1 MRTLTVN
8 LEDRSYPI
16 YIGAGISLK
25 DELYSKH
32 ISSNKIALI
41 TNEEIADLYLSEIS
55 QTLTSFDL
63 KVLVLPEGESQKNLE
78 TVQNAIEFLSD
89 NGIDRQASI
98 IAFGGGVVGDI
109 SGFVASS
116 YMRGIK
122 FLQVPTTLL
131 AQVDSS
137 VGGKTGVNTRKG
149 KNLIGAFYQPSAVI
163 ADTRFLETLES
174 ERFSEGLAEVIKY
187 GLIRDRDFFEWL
199 EVNISEILSL
209 DSKAMAHLI
218 ERCCQIKAE
227 VVSQDER
234 EGSVRAI
241 LNFGHTFGHAI
252 ESLTEY
258 SVYSHGEAV
267 AMGMIMASNMSQK
280 MGMLSSEDT
289 KRIKNLIE
297 SMNLPV
303 SSPDLD
309 NNDFFESMKRDKK
322 AQDGEI
328 RLILLESIGSAKI
341 TSDYP
346 KEVLMKTI
354 SEY

>member
-78 TVQNAIEFLSD
+78 TVQNAIKFLSD

-309 NNDFFESMKRDKK
+309 KNDFFESMKRDKK

-328 RLILLESIGSAKI
+328 RLILLENIGSAKI

>member
-187 GLIRDRDFFEWL
+187 GDKDPGYKSTAKM
-199 EVNISEILSL
+199 ISES
-209 DSKAMAHLI
+209 AMAL
-218 ERCCQIKAE
+218 A
-227 VVSQDER
+227 QDD
-234 EGSVRAI
+234 
-241 LNFGHTFGHAI
+241 LNVGGGFWTPA
-252 ESLTEY
+252 S
-258 SVYSHGEAV
+258 
-267 AMGMIMASNMSQK
+267 AMGDTLINRLPNAGVTFKIMDS
-280 MGMLSSEDT
+280 
-289 KRIKNLIE
+289 
-297 SMNLPV
+297 
-303 SSPDLD
+303 
-309 NNDFFESMKRDKK
+309 
-322 AQDGEI
+322 
-328 RLILLESIGSAKI
+328 
-341 TSDYP
+341 
-346 KEVLMKTI
+346 
-354 SEY
+354 

>member
-78 TVQNAIEFLSD
+78 TVQNAIKFLSD

-309 NNDFFESMKRDKK
+309 KNDFFESMKRDKK